1 MKKIL
6 FAILFTL
13 LIAASGYAQQVGQ
26 ITQRCPA
33 PNGNFY
39 AFNRIETIGDIT
51 YTPCPSRSS
60 IFTGIVDF
68 SGATI
73 VLPGFVTGSGTTN
86 FIPRWTNGAG
96 SVIGNTP
103 FSWNGTLYSFQ
114 NTALNATFTQ
124 TFTPSNSTTGVFR
137 VGDANTF
144 TLITQSDG
152 SNISSCVTCSLGDTR
167 TIGNGTEML
176 LTDNNKAFVFNTTGS
191 GMLATFD
198 VNSDDVQM
206 GNVSG
211 PGNGTFVH
219 IDDLGQRIIL
229 NSSPGG
235 DIVFPGQNANGFLYL
250 DGSSILQSALGTNG
264 QLLIGQTGAFPN
276 LTTLTAGTG
285 ISVTNGAGSIT
296 IASTGASSLN
306 SYLAADFTN
315 ATTTLNNTLLSV
327 PLAAS
332 TKYGCTA
339 QLFVSDSLAADG
351 VKVDFGGGSA
361 TFTNFIAGSN
371 TALITSVTNSSTS
384 TFSNATV
391 TGANLITITTSIE
404 ANGAGTFII
413 RAAQVAH
420 TIGTLTVS
428 RGSRL
433 ACTQLS

>member
-1 MKKIL
+1 MKKIFL
-6 FAILFTL
+6 AILFTL
-13 LIAASGYAQQVGQ
+13 YIAASLNAQQIGQ
-26 ITQRCPA
+26 ITQRCPS

-60 IFTGIVDF
+60 IFTGIVNF

-103 FSWNGTLYSFQ
+103 FSWNGTLYNFQ
-114 NTALNATFTQ
+114 NTALNNTFTMQ
-124 TFTPSNSTTGVFR
+124 FTPSSTAGVF
-137 VGDANTF
+137 VVGASGASLTVDQSGAAITIDSGTGQFKAGDAF
-144 TLITQSDG
+144 SA
-152 SNISSCVTCSLGDTR
+152 
-167 TIGNGTEML
+167 GNGTNVIVDDASANITL
-176 LTDNNKAFVFNTTGS
+176 NAAGGS
-191 GMLATFD
+191 G
-198 VNSDDVQM
+198 
-206 GNVSG
+206 G
-211 PGNGTFVH
+211 
-219 IDDLGQRIIL
+219 IIL
-229 NSSPGG
+229 NSAAGVSLPDQSP
-235 DIVFPGQNANGFLYL
+235 
-250 DGSSILQSALGTNG
+250 SALLTLNGPGVITSNLLTNG
-264 QLLIGQTGAFPN
+264 QIPIGSTGANPVMA
-276 LTTLTAGTG
+276 TITAGTG
-285 ISVTNGAGSIT
+285 ISVTNGAGSIS

-339 QLFVSDSLAADG
+339 QLFVTDSVAADG

-361 TFTNFIAGSN
+361 TFTNFIAGANSV
-371 TALITSVTNSSTS
+371 LVTSVTNSSTS

-391 TGANLITITTSIE
+391 TGVNLITINASIE
-404 ANGAGTFII
+404 ANGAGTFVI

-420 TIGTLTVS
+420 TVGTLTVS
-428 RGSRL
+428 RGSREI
-433 ACTQLS
+433 CTQMS

>member
-6 FAILFTL
+6 LAILFTL
-13 LIAASGYAQQVGQ
+13 LIMASFNAQTLTTIGGRCPSPNQNSFGQ
-26 ITQRCPA
+26 INFFGS
-33 PNGNFY
+33 PNGDLDVRPCTTGATIFHGAVNF
-39 AFNRIETIGDIT
+39 TD
-51 YTPCPSRSS
+51 
-60 IFTGIVDF
+60 
-68 SGATI
+68 ATI

-103 FSWNGTLYSFQ
+103 FSWDNTIYKWQ
-114 NTALNATFTQ
+114 NTALNNNFVME
-124 TFTPSNSTTGVFR
+124 FTPSSTVGLFTVGRGADALIIDQGGSVSSLSGTDEVDINGGSGTIGVTSGGIVLNSGTGIITA
-137 VGDANTF
+137 GDVNGIGTGTLF
-144 TLITQSDG
+144 TLDDNAHSVTLNTPAGVKLPQQSP
-152 SNISSCVTCSLGDTR
+152 SAI
-167 TIGNGTEML
+167 
-176 LTDNNKAFVFNTTGS
+176 LTLNGS
-191 GMLATFD
+191 GVITSNLM
-198 VNSDDVQM
+198 
-206 GNVSG
+206 
-211 PGNGTFVH
+211 
-219 IDDLGQRIIL
+219 
-229 NSSPGG
+229 
-235 DIVFPGQNANGFLYL
+235 
-250 DGSSILQSALGTNG
+250 TNG
-264 QLLIGQTGAFPN
+264 QIPIGSTGANPVIAA
-276 LTTLTAGTG
+276 LTAGTG

-371 TALITSVTNSSTS
+371 SVLVTSVTNSSTS

-391 TGANLITITTSIE
+391 TGANLITITASIE

-433 ACTQLS
+433 ICTQMS